1 MALGIIFIDKTNQS
15 EKRKDIN
22 KMNQKTCYSLK
33 PETVARIEELARKLD
48 RKKSNIIDI
57 AVETLERKVNENFI
71 ID

>member
-1 MALGIIFIDKTNQS
+1 M
-15 EKRKDIN
+15 N
-22 KMNQKTCYSLK
+22 KKTCYSLK